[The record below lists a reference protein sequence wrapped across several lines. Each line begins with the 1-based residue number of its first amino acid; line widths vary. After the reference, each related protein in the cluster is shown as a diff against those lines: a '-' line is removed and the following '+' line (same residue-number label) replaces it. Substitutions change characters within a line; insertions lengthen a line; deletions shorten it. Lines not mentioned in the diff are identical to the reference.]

1 MNLKMI
7 FMLKEQDN
15 TLTRTALF
23 FFSLFYFA
31 SPSGKII
38 LFTKKNTTIDTP
50 PLSTVVHPGT
60 NIPAT
65 ATQIQLIEFTIHVT
79 IQNAIRYQNA

>member
-7 FMLKEQDN
+7 FMLKEQDS
-15 TLTRTALF
+15 TPTRTALF
-23 FFSLFYFA
+23 FFFLFYFA

-50 PLSTVVHPGT
+50 PFNTVVP
-60 NIPAT
+60 I
-65 ATQIQLIEFTIHVT
+65 L
-79 IQNAIRYQNA
+79 

>member
-7 FMLKEQDN
+7 FMLKEQDS
-15 TLTRTALF
+15 TLTHTVLF

-31 SPSGKII
+31 SHSGKII

-50 PLSTVVHPGT
+50 PFSTVVP
-60 NIPAT
+60 I
-65 ATQIQLIEFTIHVT
+65 L
-79 IQNAIRYQNA
+79 